1 MYNMIYKKIK
11 SSQLGEIDYMLYK
24 FILESIY
31 RVNKE
36 VKITI
41 LKKNNNNNNN
51 NNTVIFDIKYKNRYI
66 LYIVSKENELIL
78 YRHNIINHVN
88 YDKISLN
95 YNINWTQTM
104 AKTLIDLQ
112 FQMLL

>member
-1 MYNMIYKKIK
+1 
-11 SSQLGEIDYMLYK
+11 MLYK

-41 LKKNNNNNNN
+41 LKKNNNNNN

>member
-1 MYNMIYKKIK
+1 MIYKKIK

-41 LKKNNNNNNN
+41 LKNNN
-51 NNTVIFDIKYKNRYI
+51 NNTVIFDINYKNRYI

>member
-1 MYNMIYKKIK
+1 MIYKKIK

-41 LKKNNNNNNN
+41 LKKNN

>member
-1 MYNMIYKKIK
+1 MIYKKIK

-41 LKKNNNNNNN
+41 LKKNN

-112 FQMLL
+112 FQMLLL

>member
-1 MYNMIYKKIK
+1 MIYKKIK

-41 LKKNNNNNNN
+41 LKNNN
-51 NNTVIFDIKYKNRYI
+51 NNTVIFDIKYKNCYI

-112 FQMLL
+112 FQML

>member
-1 MYNMIYKKIK
+1 MIYKKIK

-41 LKKNNNNNNN
+41 LKKNNNN
-51 NNTVIFDIKYKNRYI
+51 TVIFDIKYKNRYI

-78 YRHNIINHVN
+78 YRHNIINHIN

-95 YNINWTQTM
+95 YNINWTQTT
-104 AKTLIDLQ
+104 AKALIDLQ
-112 FQMLL
+112 LQMMTI

>member
-1 MYNMIYKKIK
+1 MTYKKIK

-41 LKKNNNNNNN
+41 LKNNN